1 MSKVLIL
8 EDDSQIRTAYTYAL
22 VKAGHTVYE
31 APDAGVA
38 AALIKQ
44 NHPEVIILDMLLPG
58 TSGLEMLRNEQIA
71 QQYPQTKII
80 GFSNIDNPNIIK
92 EAQSLGV
99 TQYLQKVDVTPA
111 KLVEII
117 EQLPA
122 VPAPQDNLS
131 KDKTAQ

>member
-1 MSKVLIL
+1 MLKVLIL

-44 NHPEVIILDMLLPG
+44 HQPDVIVLDMLLPG
-58 TSGLEMLRNEQIA
+58 TSGLEMLRNEQVK
-71 QQYPQTKII
+71 QQYPQIRII

-99 TQYLQKVDVTPA
+99 TEYLQKVDVTPS

-117 EQLPA
+117 EAAPSAQPQSQLGE
-122 VPAPQDNLS
+122 
-131 KDKTAQ
+131 DKAGQ

>member
-1 MSKVLIL
+1 MLKVLIL

-44 NHPEVIILDMLLPG
+44 HRPDVIILDMLLPG

-71 QQYPQTKII
+71 QRYPGTKII

-99 TQYLQKVDVTPA
+99 TQYLQKVDITPP
-111 KLVEII
+111 KLAEII
-117 EQLPA
+117 EQLSPS
-122 VPAPQDNLS
+122 VQPQGQLS
-131 KDKTAQ
+131 KDKSDQ